1 MPGGRPTTYTKE
13 LGALICD
20 RIGDGD
26 NLKNICEPD
35 DMPNR
40 STVYLWI
47 GTHPEFSNMY
57 AKAQEDRAESLVDD
71 MFSIAD
77 NLTGDT
83 ARDKLRVDTR
93 KWAASKLLPKKY
105 GDKVEQVHTGGIKV
119 ASITLSAPDLA
130 LPEDDG

>member
-1 MPGGRPTTYTKE
+1 MPAGRPTTYTKK
-13 LGALICD
+13 LGARICS

-26 NLKNICEPD
+26 NLKNICSD
-35 DMPNR
+35 KDMPHR

-47 GTHPEFSNMY
+47 GTHKEFSDMY

-77 NLTGDT
+77 NLAGDT

-105 GDKVEQVHTGGIKV
+105 GDKVEQVHSGGIQV
-119 ASITLSAPDLA
+119 ANISLKAPDLDM
-130 LPEDDG
+130 PEDDG